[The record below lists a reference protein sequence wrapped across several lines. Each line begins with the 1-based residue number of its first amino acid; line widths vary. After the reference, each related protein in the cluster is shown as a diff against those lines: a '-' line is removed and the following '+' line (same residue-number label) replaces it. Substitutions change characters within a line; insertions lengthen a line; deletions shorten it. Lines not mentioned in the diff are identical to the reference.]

1 MMLGYSF
8 AAASEKYGATAI
20 EHFKELAEKYSNGR
34 LAVDVYAGG
43 ILGDQAVMVQKVQ
56 QGVIQATQVSMASTV
71 LFGVMAVCIRL
82 ASKELHAFEIAFF
95 RNFFGFVFT
104 LPLLYRHGFAILKTN
119 KLPLYFMRCVIG
131 IVSMLAGFWA
141 IVHLPLAQA
150 IAISY
155 STPLFVTIG
164 AVLVLGEV
172 VRARRWTAVLV
183 GFLGVIVLMHPSP
196 DTFSVASLVALLAAV
211 MSASVA
217 ISIKFL
223 SRTEKPDAIV
233 IYTTMI
239 WVPLSLLPAL
249 FVWTTPTGITW
260 LWIVLSGL
268 FGTTAHLCWTR
279 ALKLADASLLTPISF
294 MQVIIVG
301 AFGYFLFDEP
311 VDRWTWIG
319 VAIIF
324 GSNIYIARRE
334 ATLARRTVTDPEIN
348 PETQQR

>member
-1 MMLGYSF
+1 
-8 AAASEKYGATAI
+8 
-20 EHFKELAEKYSNGR
+20 
-34 LAVDVYAGG
+34 
-43 ILGDQAVMVQKVQ
+43 MVL
-56 QGVIQATQVSMASTV
+56 STV
-71 LFGVMAVCIRL
+71 LFGLMAVCIRL
-82 ASKELHAFEIAFF
+82 ASKQLHAFEIAFF

-104 LPLLYRHGFAILKTN
+104 LPLLYKHGFGILKTN
-119 KLPLYFMRCVIG
+119 KLSLYFMRCVIG

-150 IAISY
+150 IALSY

-172 VRARRWTAVLV
+172 VRARRWTAVIV
-183 GFLGVIVLMHPSP
+183 GFLGVIVLMHPGSGSF
-196 DTFSVASLVALLAAV
+196 TMGSLVALLAAV

-249 FVWTTPTGITW
+249 MYWTIPTGITW
-260 LWIVLSGL
+260 LWIVLSGGL
-268 FGTTAHLCWTR
+268 GTTAHLCWTR
-279 ALKLADASLLTPISF
+279 ALKLGDASMLTPISF
-294 MQVIIVG
+294 LQVLVVG
-301 AFGYFLFDEP
+301 AFGYFLFDEQ
-311 VDRWTWIG
+311 VDRYTFLG
-319 VAIIF
+319 AAIIF
-324 GSNIYIARRE
+324 GSNVYIARRE
-334 ATLARRTVTDPEIN
+334 AKLARRAVTDPDIN